1 MRKSIANV
9 RCAVFASLCP
19 SCRFN
24 ICCTGAPSPSCTFC
38 SCHQRDGDT
47 SCACTSVAT
56 DEELQAN
63 RCAKFEPTFTKHER
77 VSCDGTIHYF
87 EGYDMSYQ
95 PLCKVIITTDADPN
109 SLSLI
114 SVLER
119 KIKKE

>member
-24 ICCTGAPSPSCTFC
+24 ICCTGAPSPICTLC
-38 SCHQRDGDT
+38 SCCQRDGDT
-47 SCACTSVAT
+47 SCVCTSVAT

-87 EGYDMSYQ
+87 EGCDISS
-95 PLCKVIITTDADPN
+95 PCNVIITADDDPN
-109 SLSLI
+109 SLSLM

-119 KIKKE
+119 KIEKE